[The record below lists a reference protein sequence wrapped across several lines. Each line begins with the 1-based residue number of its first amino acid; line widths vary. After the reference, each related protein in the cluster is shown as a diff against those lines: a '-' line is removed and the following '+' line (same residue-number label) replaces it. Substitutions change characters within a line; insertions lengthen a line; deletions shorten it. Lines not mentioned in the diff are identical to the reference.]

1 MQNKKTIMFFSAI
14 LITIFHLWINITN
27 INLEIY
33 LKQLCVIGVDLFFFV
48 SVYNLQKKERIN
60 FIDFLKNRFNTI
72 YFKFI
77 VLSVVMFFIS
87 SWSITKLLKVI
98 FGIDLIL
105 KGGGSFLWF
114 LPAIMIM
121 YILLPI
127 FIRLD
132 RKYKLTK
139 IFVIIIYLIS
149 VILINNNDNLNQ
161 LLIIIN
167 RIPIILISYYLAKTN
182 LLEKLKENKIK
193 YNLTTTL
200 IIIVGIIISYIVF
213 IKRINIITDIIY
225 ITNIPIEIGILMLL
239 DNIEANKTIEYLSKF
254 TLEMYALQMMIG
266 FKLVG
271 LIYKI
276 IKIKLLTNITSIM
289 IIILLSIILG
299 NIFMIKDKIIKGSK

>member
-161 LLIIIN
+161 LLIIN

-193 YNLTTTL
+193 YNLTATL